1 MWNRI
6 KHWWK
11 AEGDWAQLQG
21 VSDRMLAD
29 MGLKREGLH
38 DQVLGREGTPET
50 VAQAP
55 CVCLPAAKALH
66 G

>member
-11 AEGDWAQLQG
+11 AEGAMVQLQG

-29 MGLKREGLH
+29 MGLEREGMR
-38 DQVLGREGTPET
+38 DRVLGREE
-50 VAQAP
+50 AAP
-55 CVCLPAAKALH
+55 PVGNCTHLPTGNLVR